1 MVKKTVLNNG
11 IRVIS
16 EHIPH
21 AHSVTIGIWV
31 ATGSRD
37 EPSEFNG
44 VAHFIE
50 HLLFKGTGHRNAL
63 QIARE
68 IDSLGGILNA
78 FTGREYVCYY
88 AKVLH
93 RFLPKIVD
101 LLADIFLNSI
111 FDPEEIEKE
120 RKVILQ
126 EIGLLEDSPD
136 EFIHDLFARNFWQGH
151 PLGRPIIGTEQSVG
165 GLSREIIKDYVG
177 EAYRGGNIIIAAAG
191 RVDHDELLNLMAGL
205 FSSVPEGKRRPA
217 VIPLP
222 PTRKIESVAKDLEQI
237 HLCLGTLSI
246 PQDHPRRYEAFIL
259 NTVLGGSMSSRL
271 FQEVRE
277 KLGLAYS
284 IYSYMT
290 SHSDSGSLAV
300 YAGTSRER
308 FTEVIAIILKE
319 FKRFRTDPLDCEELE
334 NAKEQL
340 KGNIL
345 LSLESSDNRM
355 TKLAKNEIYFG
366 RYQPLM
372 EIVKGIDQV
381 TPESILEL
389 AADLFNDD
397 YLTLVLMGEIAG
409 AQISPADLAL

>member
-1 MVKKTVLNNG
+1 MVKKTVLDNG

-16 EHIPH
+16 ENMPH

-31 ATGSRD
+31 ASGSRN
-37 EPSEFNG
+37 ERPEHNG

-50 HLLFKGTGHRNAL
+50 HLLFKGTGRRSAL

-68 IDSLGGILNA
+68 IDSLGGVLNA
-78 FTGREYVCYY
+78 FTGREFVCYY

-93 RFLPKIVD
+93 RFLPKAVD
-101 LLADIFLNSI
+101 LLSDIFLNSV
-111 FDPEEIEKE
+111 FDTEEIEKE

-136 EFIHDLFARNFWQGH
+136 DFIHDLFTRNFWQGH
-151 PLGRPIIGTEQSVG
+151 PLGMPIIGTEKSVG
-165 GLSREIIKDYVG
+165 ALSRDFIVG
-177 EAYRGGNIIIAAAG
+177 YRDDTYRSEDIIIAAAG
-191 RVDHDELLNLMAGL
+191 RIDHDELLGL
-205 FSSVPEGKRRPA
+205 LNSLFDRVQTGKGSSPAFRPSPGKK
-217 VIPLP
+217 VELV
-222 PTRKIESVAKDLEQI
+222 EKDLEQV
-237 HLCLGTLSI
+237 HLCLGTLSL
-246 PQDHPRRYEAFIL
+246 PQRHPKRYEAFIL
-259 NTVLGGSMSSRL
+259 NAVLGGSMSSRL

-284 IYSYMT
+284 IYSYIA

-308 FTEVIAIILKE
+308 VNEVVEIVLRELKRLRSE
-319 FKRFRTDPLDCEELE
+319 PLSEGELHD
-334 NAKEQL
+334 AQEQL

-366 RYQPLM
+366 CYQPLR
-372 EIVKGIDQV
+372 EIIAGIDLV
-381 TPESILEL
+381 TPRSLLEL
-389 AADLFNDD
+389 AAEIIDD
-397 YLTLVLMGEIAG
+397 TYLTLVMMGKLGNGFTLPAG
-409 AQISPADLAL
+409 ITL

>member
-1 MVKKTVLNNG
+1 MVKKTVIDNG

-16 EHIPH
+16 EKIPH

-31 ATGSRD
+31 ASGSRD
-37 EPSEFNG
+37 ERQENSG
-44 VAHFIE
+44 VSHFIE
-50 HLLFKGTGHRNAL
+50 HLLFKGTGRRNAL

-68 IDSLGGILNA
+68 IDALGGVLNA
-78 FTGREYVCYY
+78 FTGREFVCYY

-93 RFLPKIVD
+93 RFLPNVVD
-101 LLADIFLNSI
+101 LLSDIFLNSI
-111 FDPEEIEKE
+111 FEPEEIEKE

-126 EIGLLEDSPD
+126 EIGLIEDTPD
-136 EFIHDLFARNFWQGH
+136 DLIHDLFARKFWQGH
-151 PLGRPIIGTEQSVG
+151 SLGRPIIGTEQSVG
-165 GLSREIIKDYVG
+165 ALTSDIIVDYRNG
-177 EAYRGGNIIIAAAG
+177 TYRADDIIIAAAG
-191 RVDHDELLNLMAGL
+191 KVDHNDLLALLNGL
-205 FSSVPEGKRRPA
+205 FARVPAGKRRDSVRPA
-217 VIPLP
+217 LP
-222 PTRKIESVAKDLEQI
+222 TKKVEIVTKELEQI
-237 HLCLGTLSI
+237 HLCIGTLSI
-246 PQDHPRRYEAFIL
+246 PQGHPLRYEAFIL

-290 SHSDSGSLAV
+290 SHSDSGSIAV

-308 FTEVIAIILKE
+308 IHEVVEIILRELK
-319 FKRFRTDPLDCEELE
+319 KLKTDPLTPEELE

-366 RYQPLM
+366 RHQPLK
-372 EIVKGIDQV
+372 EIIKGIDRV
-381 TPESILEL
+381 TTESILEL
-389 AADLFNDD
+389 SGDIVSED
-397 YLTLVLMGEIAG
+397 YLTLVMMGEMAG
-409 AQISPADLAL
+409 KAITPADLKL

>member
-1 MVKKTVLNNG
+1 MVNKSILDNG

-31 ATGSRD
+31 ASGSRD
-37 EPSEFNG
+37 ERPEING

-50 HLLFKGTGHRNAL
+50 HLLFKGTGRRDAL

-68 IDSLGGILNA
+68 IDALGGVLNA
-78 FTGREYVCYY
+78 FTGREYVCFY

-93 RFLPKIVD
+93 RFLPKVAD
-101 LLADIFLNSI
+101 LLADIFLDSL
-111 FDPEEIEKE
+111 FDPDEIEKE

-136 EFIHDLFARNFWQGH
+136 DHIHDLFARKFWEGH
-151 PLGRPIIGTEQSVG
+151 PLGRPIIGTEESVA
-165 GLSREIIKDYVG
+165 GLTRDLVVDYRDGV
-177 EAYRGGNIIIAAAG
+177 YRGGDIIVAAAG
-191 RVDHDELLNLMAGL
+191 HVDHNELLAL
-205 FSSVPEGKRRPA
+205 FQGVLNRIPPGKRGGAARPD
-217 VIPLP
+217 L
-222 PTRKIESVAKDLEQI
+222 PTRKVEVVAKELEQV
-237 HLCLGTLSI
+237 HLCLGTLGL
-246 PQDHPRRYEAFIL
+246 PHGHPLRYEAFIL
-259 NTVLGGSMSSRL
+259 NAVLGGSMSSRL

-284 IYSYMT
+284 IYSYLT
-290 SHSDSGSLAV
+290 AHSDSGSIAI

-308 FTEVIAIILKE
+308 HREVIDIVLRE
-319 FKRFRTDPLDCEELE
+319 LRRLRTDPFSREELE

-372 EIVKGIDQV
+372 EIVKGIDRV
-381 TPESILEL
+381 TPESILSL
-389 AADLFNDD
+389 AADIVDD
-397 YLTLVLMGEIAG
+397 NYLTVVLMGELAG
-409 AQISPADLAL
+409 AAVTPADIGL

>member
-1 MVKKTVLNNG
+1 MVKKTVIENG

-31 ATGSRD
+31 ASGSRD
-37 EPSEFNG
+37 ERAEFNG

-50 HLLFKGTGHRNAL
+50 HLLFKGTERRSAF
-63 QIARE
+63 QIAQE
-68 IDSLGGILNA
+68 IDALGGILNA

-93 RFLPKIVD
+93 RFLPKVVD
-101 LLADIFLNSI
+101 LLADIFLNSL
-111 FDPEEIEKE
+111 FEPEEIEKE

-136 EFIHDLFARNFWQGH
+136 DFIHDLFARKFWQGH

-165 GLSREIIKDYVG
+165 VLTRDIVVDYRDNV
-177 EAYRGGNIIIAAAG
+177 YRAENIIIAAAG
-191 RVDHDELLNLMAGL
+191 KVDHDELLSLLNGL
-205 FSSVPEGKRRPA
+205 FERVPAGRRTNP
-217 VIPLP
+217 VCPPP
-222 PTRKIESVAKDLEQI
+222 PTKKVEVVAKDLEQV

-246 PQDHPRRYEAFIL
+246 PQDHQRRYEAFLL

-290 SHSDSGSLAV
+290 SHSDAGSIAV

-308 FTEVIAIILKE
+308 FNEVIEIILRE
-319 FKRFRTDPLDCEELE
+319 FRRLKTDLFSREELE

-381 TPESILEL
+381 TPGSILEL
-389 AADLFNDD
+389 SAELIDD
-397 YLTLVLMGEIAG
+397 NYLTLVLMGEMAG
-409 AQISPADLAL
+409 AGITPAEITL

>member
-1 MVKKTVLNNG
+1 MVKKTILQNG

-16 EHIPH
+16 ENIPH

-31 ATGSRD
+31 ASGSRD
-37 EPSEFNG
+37 ERAEFSG

-50 HLLFKGTGHRNAL
+50 HLLFKGTGQRSAL

-68 IDSLGGILNA
+68 IDALGGILNA

-93 RFLPKIVD
+93 RFLPKVVD
-101 LLADIFLNSI
+101 LLADIFLNSL
-111 FDPEEIEKE
+111 FETEEIDKE

-126 EIGLLEDSPD
+126 EIGLLEDTPD
-136 EFIHDLFARNFWQGH
+136 DFIHDLFAQKFWQGH
-151 PLGRPIIGTEQSVG
+151 PLGRPIIGTAQSVG
-165 GLSREIIKDYVG
+165 VLDRDIVT
-177 EAYRGGNIIIAAAG
+177 AYRNKVYRAENIIIAAAG
-191 RVDHDELLNLMAGL
+191 KVNHDELLALLGTLFEQVPAG
-205 FSSVPEGKRRPA
+205 SRPVPVPPSLPTKKVEA
-217 VIPLP
+217 VP
-222 PTRKIESVAKDLEQI
+222 KDLEQV

-246 PQDHPRRYEAFIL
+246 PQAHPRRYEAFIF

-284 IYSYMT
+284 IYSYIS
-290 SHSDSGSLAV
+290 SHSDSGSIAV

-308 FTEVIAIILKE
+308 FQEVIEIVLRELRRLK
-319 FKRFRTDPLDCEELE
+319 TDPLTREELE

-389 AADLFNDD
+389 SAELIDD
-397 YLTLVLMGEIAG
+397 NYLTLVLMGEMSGTGIARTD
-409 AQISPADLAL
+409 IKL

>member
-1 MVKKTVLNNG
+1 MVKKTVLENG

-31 ATGSRD
+31 ASGSRD
-37 EPSEFNG
+37 EREEFNG

-50 HLLFKGTGHRNAL
+50 HLLFKGTGQRNAL

-101 LLADIFLNSI
+101 LLADIFLNST

-136 EFIHDLFARNFWQGH
+136 EFIHDLFARNFWRGH
-151 PLGRPIIGTEQSVG
+151 PLGRPIIGTERSVG
-165 GLSREIIKDYVG
+165 RLTREIIVDYLAN
-177 EAYRGGNIIIAAAG
+177 AYRSENIIIAAAG
-191 RVDHDELLNLMAGL
+191 RVDHDELLDLLNGL
-205 FSSVPEGKRRPA
+205 FSRVPEGKRGVA
-217 VIPLP
+217 LLPLP
-222 PTRKIESVAKDLEQI
+222 PTKKIEAVAKDLEQV

-290 SHSDSGSLAV
+290 SHSDSGCLTV
-300 YAGTSRER
+300 YAGTSRDRYE
-308 FTEVIAIILKE
+308 EVVAIILRE
-319 FKRFRTDPLDCEELE
+319 IKRLKTDPLDPEELE

-389 AADLFNDD
+389 SAELIDD
-397 YLTLVLMGEIAG
+397 TYLTLVLMGETAG
-409 AQISPADLAL
+409 MTISPADLVL

>member
-1 MVKKTVLNNG
+1 MVKKTVLQNG

-21 AHSVTIGIWV
+21 AHSITIGIWI
-31 ATGSRD
+31 ASGSRD
-37 EPSEFNG
+37 ERAEFNG

-50 HLLFKGTGHRNAL
+50 HLLFKGTERRNAL

-68 IDSLGGILNA
+68 IDALGGILNA

-93 RFLPKIVD
+93 RFLPKVVD
-101 LLADIFLNSI
+101 LLADIFLNSL
-111 FDPEEIEKE
+111 FEPEEIEKE
-120 RKVILQ
+120 RKVVLQ
-126 EIGLLEDSPD
+126 EIGVLEDSPD
-136 EFIHDLFARNFWQGH
+136 DYIHDLFVRKFWHGH

-165 GLSREIIKDYVG
+165 ALTRDIVVDYRN
-177 EAYRGGNIIIAAAG
+177 ATYRTENIIIAAAG
-191 RVDHDELLNLMAGL
+191 KVDHIELLALLDGLLDRVPAGGRTT
-205 FSSVPEGKRRPA
+205 SVC
-217 VIPLP
+217 PLP
-222 PTRKIESVAKDLEQI
+222 PTKNVELVERDLEQV

-246 PQDHPRRYEAFIL
+246 PQDDPRRYEAFIL
-259 NTVLGGSMSSRL
+259 NTVLGGSMGSRL

-284 IYSYMT
+284 VYSYLT
-290 SHSDSGSLAV
+290 SHSDSGSIAV

-308 FTEVIAIILKE
+308 FNEVIEIILRELRKL
-319 FKRFRTDPLDCEELE
+319 KADPLTGEELE

-372 EIVKGIDQV
+372 EIVKGIDKV

-389 AADLFNDD
+389 SAELIDD
-397 YLTLVLMGEIAG
+397 SYLTLVLMGEMAG
-409 AQISPADLAL
+409 TGLTPAEIVL

>member
-1 MVKKTVLNNG
+1 MVKKTVLDNG

-31 ATGSRD
+31 ASGSRD
-37 EPSEFNG
+37 ERAEYNG

-50 HLLFKGTGHRNAL
+50 HLLFKGTGQRNAL

-93 RFLPKIVD
+93 RFLPKVVE
-101 LLADIFLNSI
+101 LLSDIFLNST

-136 EFIHDLFARNFWQGH
+136 DYVHDLFARNFWQGH

-165 GLSREIIKDYVG
+165 GLTREIIVDYLAD
-177 EAYRGGNIIIAAAG
+177 AYRAGNVIIAAAG
-191 RVDHDELLNLMAGL
+191 RVDHDELLNLLDGL
-205 FSSVPEGKRRPA
+205 FDRVPQGKRPAA
-217 VIPLP
+217 VIPGF
-222 PTRKIESVAKDLEQI
+222 PTRKIESVSKDLEQI

-246 PQDHPRRYEAFIL
+246 PQNHPRRYEAFIL

-300 YAGTSRER
+300 YAGTSRAR
-308 FTEVIAIILKE
+308 FEEVIAIILRE
-319 FKRFRTDPLDCEELE
+319 LKRLKTDPLDNEELE

-389 AADLFNDD
+389 SAELINDD
-397 YLTLVLMGEIAG
+397 YLTLVLMGEITG
-409 AQISPADLAL
+409 ANITPADFVL

>member
-1 MVKKTVLNNG
+1 MVTKTVLNNG

-16 EHIPH
+16 ENIPH

-31 ATGSRD
+31 ASGSRD
-37 EPSEFNG
+37 ESAEYSG
-44 VAHFIE
+44 VSHFIE
-50 HLLFKGTGHRNAL
+50 HLLFKGTDKRSAL

-93 RFLPKIVD
+93 RFLPKVID
-101 LLADIFLNSI
+101 LLADIFLDSR
-111 FDPEEIEKE
+111 FESEEIDKE

-136 EFIHDLFARNFWQGH
+136 EYIHDLFARNFWLDH

-165 GLSREIIKDYVG
+165 ILDRDIVTS
-177 EAYRGGNIIIAAAG
+177 YRADIYRAENIIIAVAG
-191 RVDHDELLNLMAGL
+191 RVEHAELIALLGSL
-205 FSSVPEGKRRPA
+205 FDRIPPGRKPEHVAPS
-217 VIPLP
+217 LP
-222 PTRKIESVAKDLEQI
+222 TKKVEVVVKDLEQV
-237 HLCLGTLSI
+237 HLCLGTLAI
-246 PQDHPRRYEAFIL
+246 PQNHARRYEAFIL

-290 SHSDSGSLAV
+290 SHSDSGSIAV

-308 FTEVIAIILKE
+308 YREVIDIIVRELRRMK
-319 FKRFRTDPLDCEELE
+319 TDPLSQDELD

-366 RYQPLM
+366 RYQSLM

-381 TPESILEL
+381 TPESIIQLS
-389 AADLFNDD
+389 ADIIDD
-397 YLTLVLMGEIAG
+397 SFLTLVLMGELTGTGITP
-409 AQISPADLAL
+409 SELSL

>member
-1 MVKKTVLNNG
+1 MVKKTVLQNG

-16 EHIPH
+16 ENIPH

-31 ATGSRD
+31 ASGSRD
-37 EPSEFNG
+37 EQAECNG

-50 HLLFKGTGHRNAL
+50 HLLFKGTERRDAL
-63 QIARE
+63 KIARE
-68 IDSLGGILNA
+68 IDALGGILNA

-93 RFLPKIVD
+93 RFLPKVVD
-101 LLADIFLNSI
+101 LLADIFLNSV
-111 FDPEEIEKE
+111 FEPEEIEKE

-136 EFIHDLFARNFWQGH
+136 DYIHDLFARKFWQGH
-151 PLGRPIIGTEQSVG
+151 PLGRPIIGTEKSMG
-165 GLSREIIKDYVG
+165 ALSRDTIIN
-177 EAYRGGNIIIAAAG
+177 YRNDVYQAENIIIAAAG
-191 RVDHDELLNLMAGL
+191 KVDHDELLTLLDGL
-205 FSSVPEGKRRPA
+205 FDAVPAGRKLNHVP
-217 VIPLP
+217 PPP
-222 PTRKIESVAKDLEQI
+222 PTKKVEVVTKDLEQV
-237 HLCLGTLSI
+237 HLCLGTLAI
-246 PQDHPRRYEAFIL
+246 PQAHPLRYEAFIL

-308 FTEVIAIILKE
+308 VKEVIEIVLRE
-319 FKRFRTDPLDCEELE
+319 LRTMKTNPLSTEELE

-372 EIVKGIDQV
+372 EIVKGIDLV
-381 TPESILEL
+381 TSGSIREL
-389 AADLFNDD
+389 SAELIDD
-397 YLTLVLMGEIAG
+397 EYLTLVLMGELGGAG
-409 AQISPADLAL
+409 VTPADFTL

>member
-1 MVKKTVLNNG
+1 MVKKTVLQNG
-11 IRVIS
+11 LRVIS
-16 EHIPH
+16 ENIPH

-31 ATGSRD
+31 ASGSRD
-37 EPSEFNG
+37 EREEFNG

-50 HLLFKGTGHRNAL
+50 HLLFKGTERRNAL

-68 IDSLGGILNA
+68 IDALGGILNA

-101 LLADIFLNSI
+101 LLADIFLNSL
-111 FDPEEIEKE
+111 FEPEEIEKE

-136 EFIHDLFARNFWQGH
+136 DYIHDLFVRKFWQGH
-151 PLGRPIIGTEQSVG
+151 PLGRPIIGTEKSVG
-165 GLSREIIKDYVG
+165 ALTRDIVVDYRKEIYG
-177 EAYRGGNIIIAAAG
+177 AENIIIAAAG
-191 RVDHDELLNLMAGL
+191 KVDHDELLALLNGL
-205 FSSVPEGKRRPA
+205 FDRVPAGNRSMP
-217 VIPLP
+217 VSPPP
-222 PTRKIESVAKDLEQI
+222 PTKSVEVVAKDLEQV

-246 PQDHPRRYEAFIL
+246 PQDHSRRYEAFIL

-277 KLGLAYS
+277 KQGLAYS
-284 IYSYMT
+284 IYSYLT
-290 SHSDSGSLAV
+290 SHSDSGSIAV

-308 FTEVIAIILKE
+308 FNEVIDIVLRELRRMK
-319 FKRFRTDPLDCEELE
+319 TDPLNREELE

-389 AADLFNDD
+389 STELIDD
-397 YLTLVLMGEIAG
+397 NYLTLVLMGEMAG
-409 AQISPADLAL
+409 AGMNPADITL